1 MWVLTV
7 RSYQDEPREYILKPG
22 PTVIGRKLDGDN
34 PLRDESASRRHMEII
49 NQAEGEQIEI
59 GLGVNSGACMVGYVG
74 TEERAEFAVLGD
86 IVNMAHRLEL
96 LARPNRMFLGPDT
109 YQAVAG
115 VFTIRPIGP
124 VEVRGR
130 TQPVEA
136 LEVVREHSTPPFN
149 FIYPPVPREVC
160 PT

>member
-1 MWVLTV
+1 
-7 RSYQDEPREYILKPG
+7 
-22 PTVIGRKLDGDN
+22 
-34 PLRDESASRRHMEII
+34 MEII

-59 GLGVNSGACMVGYVG
+59 GIGVNSGACMVGYVG

-86 IVNMAHRLEL
+86 IVNVAHRLEM
-96 LARPNRMFLGPDT
+96 LAQPNRVFLGPDT

-124 VEVRGR
+124 VAVRGR
-130 TQPVEA
+130 TQLIEA
-136 LEVVREHSTPPFN
+136 FEVVRDHSTPPFN